1 MKLNYTEKPETNKTK
16 LSITVEK
23 DEFEAALEKSY
34 RKNAK
39 NFHVQ
44 GFRRGKAP
52 RKMIERIYGASAF
65 YEDAINIAFPEVYE
79 KAVKEAGIVPVDRPE
94 LELGEINADGFTF
107 LATIT
112 TKPEVK
118 LSQYKGLEAQ
128 YSIAEVTEEDVE
140 KELQLRRRRSSRLE
154 KVDRPAKNDD
164 VVLIDYQ
171 GFMDGVPFEGGSAEQ
186 HKLKLGSGMFI
197 PGFEEQLIGAS
208 AGDEVEVKVTF
219 PEDSRHEELAGKDAV
234 FNVKV
239 HDVKEELLPELDDEF
254 AKDISEF
261 ETLNEL
267 RDDIRAKLKEARTA
281 NAEAEF
287 ENALVDKLIEG
298 MEAEI
303 PECMIEQQLDRI
315 TDDFSY
321 RLRAQG
327 MTLEAYLKMSDM
339 DMDSFRKTFRSRA
352 ERQVK
357 TSLAL
362 EEVARLEG
370 IEIGAEDLEAEY
382 KRLSEQVFKTDIDE
396 VKKYMP
402 EEAVSEDMIR
412 AKAIE
417 LVKSTAAKLLPEKK
431 KAQDGG
437 KTEKKTQDGDKP
449 AKAVKTQAKPKTEK
463 KPKTNGAKAES
474 SGKTQAKDSAEAKD
488 SE

>member
-1 MKLNYTEKPETNKTK
+1 MTGL
-16 LSITVEK
+16 
-23 DEFEAALEKSY
+23 
-34 RKNAK
+34 R
-39 NFHVQ
+39 
-44 GFRRGKAP
+44 
-52 RKMIERIYGASAF
+52 
-65 YEDAINIAFPEVYE
+65 
-79 KAVKEAGIVPVDRPE
+79 
-94 LELGEINADGFTF
+94 
-107 LATIT
+107 TIF
-112 TKPEVK
+112 
-118 LSQYKGLEAQ
+118 
-128 YSIAEVTEEDVE
+128 D
-140 KELQLRRRRSSRLE
+140 
-154 KVDRPAKNDD
+154 
-164 VVLIDYQ
+164 
-171 GFMDGVPFEGGSAEQ
+171 
-186 HKLKLGSGMFI
+186 
-197 PGFEEQLIGAS
+197 
-208 AGDEVEVKVTF
+208 
-219 PEDSRHEELAGKDAV
+219 
-234 FNVKV
+234 
-239 HDVKEELLPELDDEF
+239 
-254 AKDISEF
+254 
-261 ETLNEL
+261 
-267 RDDIRAKLKEARTA
+267 
-281 NAEAEF
+281 
-287 ENALVDKLIEG
+287 
-298 MEAEI
+298 
-303 PECMIEQQLDRI
+303 
-315 TDDFSY
+315 